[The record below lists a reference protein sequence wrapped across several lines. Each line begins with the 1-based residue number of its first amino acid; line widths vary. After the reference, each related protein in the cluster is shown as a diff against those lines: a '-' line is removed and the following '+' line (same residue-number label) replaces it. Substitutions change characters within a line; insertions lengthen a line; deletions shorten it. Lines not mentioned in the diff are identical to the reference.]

1 VNTPKVSPNIR
12 TGRFLWMDEKSRNNY
27 LSVLSKKI
35 SEGYFSSEMI
45 LTKVVDEIAPVFDDS
60 IRFDA

>member
-1 VNTPKVSPNIR
+1 MNSPKVSPNIR
-12 TGRFLWMDEKSRNNY
+12 TGRVLWMDEKSRNNY
-27 LSVLSKKI
+27 LSALAKKI

-45 LTKVVDEIAPVFDDS
+45 LAKVVDEIAPVFDDA

>member
-1 VNTPKVSPNIR
+1 
-12 TGRFLWMDEKSRNNY
+12 MDEKSRNKY